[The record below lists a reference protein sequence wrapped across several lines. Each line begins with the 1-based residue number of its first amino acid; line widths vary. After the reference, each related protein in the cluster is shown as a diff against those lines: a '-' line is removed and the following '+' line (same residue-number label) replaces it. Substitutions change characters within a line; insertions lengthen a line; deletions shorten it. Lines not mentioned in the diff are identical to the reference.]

1 VSLSLDDDNL
11 FRIAKVKDL
20 NTSNL
25 GFARSWDNIPR
36 VDTEYFVDACKN
48 AIDELIPMVEGIL
61 SNLLGEVQNYVS
73 KYNLKLVFDWNI
85 EMIGIN
91 TSGVSTSII
100 FNVSCSTS
108 CDF

>member
-1 VSLSLDDDNL
+1 M
-11 FRIAKVKDL
+11 AKVKDL

-25 GFARSWDNIPR
+25 GFDTSWDNIPG
-36 VDTEYFVDACKN
+36 VDTEYFVDAYKN
-48 AIDELIPMVEGIL
+48 AIDELIPMVEGVL

-73 KYNLKLVFDWNI
+73 KHNLKLVFDRNI

-91 TSGVSTSII
+91 TSGVSTPII
-100 FNVSCSTS
+100 FNVSGSTS